1 MQLTLAAGFVPF
13 SSVLNTVL
21 VLSVVR
27 GRRLY
32 SCGRTGR
39 RGGSAAAQVGRR
51 AGGPCCRLLGQPLL
65 FGRYFFSQVRVLL

>member
-27 GRRLY
+27 GRRAH
-32 SCGRTGR
+32 SCGR
-39 RGGSAAAQVGRR
+39 SAPRSSAQNR
-51 AGGPCCRLLGQPLL
+51 
-65 FGRYFFSQVRVLL
+65 

>member
-27 GRRLY
+27 GRAG
-32 SCGRTGR
+32 GRTG
-39 RGGSAAAQVGRR
+39 VRR
-51 AGGPCCRLLGQPLL
+51 AGRAEGGWPLLLLLGENAAFYIVIALSRGRLERNPLL
-65 FGRYFFSQVRVLL
+65 

>member
-32 SCGRTGR
+32 SCGPR
-39 RGGSAAAQVGRR
+39 RWEDRPPRRHRRR
-51 AGGPCCRLLGQPLL
+51 AGRVEGGWLLLLLLGESSA
-65 FGRYFFSQVRVLL
+65 FFVVIS